1 MRNLGNTYFMSCG
14 KTLNKNEDV
23 FELLGPNLSGHPV
36 KIVNY
41 YFTED
46 NYNKICVST
55 FKDNFGEFR
64 HEVYY
69 FKNKNDNVF
78 YRSRCF
84 KDSAIPKKYN
94 EVKNKLNQVYM
105 EEFKAI

>member
-41 YFTED
+41 YLIILIIMQ
-46 NYNKICVST
+46 Y
-55 FKDNFGEFR
+55 
-64 HEVYY
+64 
-69 FKNKNDNVF
+69 
-78 YRSRCF
+78 
-84 KDSAIPKKYN
+84 
-94 EVKNKLNQVYM
+94 
-105 EEFKAI
+105 